1 MASNVERPIAKGFG
15 RLVTVPTD
23 ELVPPLR
30 PQERTLV
37 ERPSLRPRTFDVDR
51 GHPPTLVSVAKYPSI
66 KVGSSAERL
75 LEMGF
80 AADQL
85 PGGDEKALI
94 AYEKAGLALRSELAS
109 TLGEPWLRSVGLG
122 TEALLAMDNDA
133 KLKAMLNL
141 TGAFA
146 TLGKAE
152 QQLVLKYYNR
162 MGLALR
168 HGGDHDGALLYLSMA
183 HELDPSYAPAHYNL
197 ACVQLGLGETTEA
210 MGSLQEAVRLDPAFM
225 KRQALR
231 DPDLNP
237 LRDAPAFWSLLG

>member
-1 MASNVERPIAKGFG
+1 MASNVERPVAKGFA
-15 RLVTVPTD
+15 LVTVPRD
-23 ELVPPLR
+23 ELAPALR
-30 PQERTLV
+30 PHLRTPV
-37 ERPSLRPRTFDVDR
+37 DRPSPRPRTFDVDR

-94 AYEKAGLALRSELAS
+94 AYGKAIVALRSELAS
-109 TLGEPWLRSVGLG
+109 TLGEPWLHSVGLS
-122 TEALLAMDNDA
+122 TEALSGAMDNDA
-133 KLKAMLNL
+133 KLKAMLDL

-146 TLGKAE
+146 LLGKAE

-197 ACVQLGLGETTEA
+197 ACVQLGLGDPAEA
-210 MGSLQEAVRLDPAFM
+210 LGSLREAVRLDPAFM

-237 LRDAPAFWSLLG
+237 LRDTPAFWSLLS